1 MAFWKE
7 AVEKLKDVQSTSIEQ
22 FGEPRF
28 NDQHAYYP
36 TTDLSSGGAANNQG
50 RFIIRNPAT
59 AQLEVEGTG
68 EVVRFASLCA
78 PALFDNEGWEKEDT
92 MRTISHFGKWPVT
105 RTYTLKIKSTRIGK
119 GHINGWDPE
128 AEDFLYDESM
138 FISID
143 HTIALAAK
151 YNVRLIIPIINQDY
165 GSEDTNW
172 VGNFSDLIR
181 HRRGSRQDSEGRIGD
196 DPTILAFETGNEM
209 NFGGKRPAPGEW
221 TLEIARHIKNLA
233 PRALVMDG
241 SFARTDET
249 PHRHDLQ
256 ALHSELVD
264 IISYHYFGHGD
275 TRLVEHDVKAAR
287 EHGTVFVVVEYGFL
301 ASAQQFKS
309 FLKDCDR
316 QGVSGTLAWSLRP
329 HSIKGGFITHG
340 EDHGFSSYHA
350 PGWKP
355 NPVPGSHHTEWDHR
369 ERDVIRAIREA
380 AFELDNQ
387 NPPPIQLDHS
397 PELMLRKD
405 GEEFTWKGVAWADYY
420 ELWTNL
426 CREGDNEWKS
436 LSELTDN
443 IKAGHL
449 KHSCAN
455 ILKLKDCAMLLLAM
469 RGISPDRRP
478 GPFSKPLRI
487 GR

>member
-181 HRRGSRQDSEGRIGD
+181 HRRGSRQDSEGQDWWKDGECLDSMKKIVSFLLNRRIGD

-275 TRLVEHDVKAAR
+275 TRFVEHDVKAAR

-301 ASAQQFKS
+301 ASAQQFES

-316 QGVSGTLAWSLRP
+316 QGVSGTLAWSL
-329 HSIKGGFITHG
+329 H
-340 EDHGFSSYHA
+340 
-350 PGWKP
+350 
-355 NPVPGSHHTEWDHR
+355 
-369 ERDVIRAIREA
+369 
-380 AFELDNQ
+380 
-387 NPPPIQLDHS
+387 
-397 PELMLRKD
+397 

-469 RGISPDRRP
+469 RGISPDKLP